1 MWKSAT
7 TKIFLSFALIV
18 LVTISLC
25 IFSFSKLILE
35 QQENSLY
42 EIVSSRSISQALTI
56 EAALKNQVPIEKV
69 IQGQPMMILTKELDL
84 LSSFEHFMAASSI
97 RLLAPP
103 TGTLVTKCTDQSGRP
118 HLCAFVPIE
127 SISGWLV
134 EVIPLYSF
142 LESMVALA
150 KKMTPYLL
158 ALVSFALILAF
169 LLSRLVYSPLKQF
182 ITAAR
187 MISAGE
193 YDRVKVPE
201 DRKDELAELATAFSK
216 MRFEIQDR
224 ERRLARTGVK
234 LAHSAR
240 LASIGQLGASIAHEI
255 KNPLTIIKGH
265 ARILKDQLADNPL
278 SESARMIWEQSD
290 RCNHILN
297 QMLRFSRNDN
307 EEIKPVQMTELL
319 QSTLLLLKAEAQK
332 KDSKI
337 ELKILDDDLISARPQ
352 QTQQVFINL
361 ILNSIQAIPQGGK
374 IQIQSQKNHEFMFVD
389 VKDSG
394 PGISFRNQSHLFQ
407 PFFTTKP
414 KSEGTGLGLS
424 IAQSLL
430 EDQGG
435 GLELIESRPGC
446 TIFRVSLRLAEMQKL
461 DSAMGS

>member
-1 MWKSAT
+1 
-7 TKIFLSFALIV
+7 
-18 LVTISLC
+18 
-25 IFSFSKLILE
+25 
-35 QQENSLY
+35 
-42 EIVSSRSISQALTI
+42 
-56 EAALKNQVPIEKV
+56 
-69 IQGQPMMILTKELDL
+69 
-84 LSSFEHFMAASSI
+84 
-97 RLLAPP
+97 
-103 TGTLVTKCTDQSGRP
+103 
-118 HLCAFVPIE
+118 
-127 SISGWLV
+127 
-134 EVIPLYSF
+134 
-142 LESMVALA
+142 
-150 KKMTPYLL
+150 
-158 ALVSFALILAF
+158 
-169 LLSRLVYSPLKQF
+169 
-182 ITAAR
+182 
-187 MISAGE
+187 
-193 YDRVKVPE
+193 VKVPE